1 MIQPFFIKKG
11 KKILHRGRRN
21 QLISKLVSGNGEKIV
36 KNPRF
41 GWIEEKEEKNAKSVV
56 D

>member
-11 KKILHRGRRN
+11 KKVLYRGRRN
-21 QLISKLVSGNGEKIV
+21 QLIPKLVTGNGEKLV

-41 GWIEEKEEKNAKSVV
+41 GWIKEEKKNDKTIVE
-56 D
+56 

>member
-11 KKILHRGRRN
+11 KKILHKGRRN
-21 QLISKLVSGNGEKIV
+21 QLISKLVTGNGERLV

-41 GWIEEKEEKNAKSVV
+41 GWIKEEKKNAKNVV
-56 D
+56 E